1 MPAPLAVAVTKMK
14 QKTKREEFCFSFLT
28 WVYAAFPET
37 YAFAPTR
44 KPVQGSR
51 SNASDRHSLNC
62 LHVRNLLCLEEDLV
76 DRICFAGMSKAWCWC
91 FLLVHSLLCFVS
103 GYFHLGHSFTSDE
116 AAHPAY
122 RWTPFSV
129 LSLRCVMCQCV
140 SGCVAMSVSVST
152 VSRSPEGDPGDC

>member
-1 MPAPLAVAVTKMK
+1 MK

-28 WVYAAFPET
+28 WLYAAFPET

-51 SNASDRHSLNC
+51 SNASGPSVPQLSACQEFTLFGRGFRWSDLFCWNVKG
-62 LHVRNLLCLEEDLV
+62 LVLE
-76 DRICFAGMSKAWCWC
+76 F

-103 GYFHLGHSFTSDE
+103 GYFHLGHSFTSD
-116 AAHPAY
+116 PAY
-122 RWTPFSV
+122 HWTPFSE
-129 LSLRCVMCQCV
+129 MCQLV

-152 VSRSPEGDPGDC
+152 VSKSPEDDCWAIWSSSPGSQWMPDSQNW